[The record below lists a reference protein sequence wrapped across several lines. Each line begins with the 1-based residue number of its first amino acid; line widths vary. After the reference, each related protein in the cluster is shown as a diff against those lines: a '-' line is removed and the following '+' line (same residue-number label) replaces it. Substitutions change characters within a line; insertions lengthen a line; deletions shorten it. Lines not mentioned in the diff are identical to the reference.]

1 MKSMSDKAFDI
12 KNKFDMKNK
21 LFEKAFNTQ
30 VLTLSAVNQ
39 KRIPRLKKSVEMFE
53 SQGYDLS
60 KMTRSEAKE
69 LSSIICDGLSYTSA
83 VSYCAVL
90 NRFIKD
96 VEDQTGKQFE
106 KVYATRSAVSCPT
119 YASEDQ
125 FLDEVENQIEAFTSE
140 MQRDRNLNDEFTQEY
155 RNGLNYIAVYLIL
168 RFYGITAD
176 ECVNIKMEDVSEEN
190 QIIILNRNG
199 RPVLKKFS
207 DRAWKHILDLKNQ
220 TYVVHFWAHIIRN
233 PLPNTG
239 YLFRNNRAK
248 NKADYNEK
256 KPISK
261 VLLSSAQYRL
271 TKGSNIKKNLSLS
284 GAFIS
289 FPKRISDA
297 NDLLDY
303 VHDYI
308 GDEPISD
315 ASIKKNWLLF
325 LDYENEMIKQAEMK
339 KAAQTKK
346 KPGRKRA
353 GNAIATTN

>member
-1 MKSMSDKAFDI
+1 MQMKSEVFSKAF
-12 KNKFDMKNK
+12 
-21 LFEKAFNTQ
+21 ETY
-30 VLTLSAVNQ
+30 VLTLSAVNS
-39 KRIPRLKKSVEMFE
+39 KRIPRLRDSIEQFE

-69 LSSIICDGLSYTSA
+69 LSTIICNGLSYTSA

-96 VEDQTGKQFE
+96 VELQTKKQYE
-106 KVYATRSAVSCPT
+106 KVYATRGISSCQT

-125 FLDEVENQIEAFTSE
+125 FLDDIENRIEQFTQEVK
-140 MQRDRNLNDEFTQEY
+140 RDRGLNDEFTQEY

-168 RFYGITAD
+168 RFHGITTD
-176 ECVNIKMEDVSEEN
+176 ECVNIRMEDVNVEN
-190 QIIILNRNG
+190 QIIILQRNG
-199 RPVLKKFS
+199 KPVLKKFG
-207 DRAWKHILDLKNQ
+207 DRAWKHILDYYNQ

-233 PLPNTG
+233 PLPVTG

-248 NKADYNEK
+248 NKVDYNEP

-284 GAFIS
+284 GAFINNPS
-289 FPKRISDA
+289 RISDDV
-297 NDLLDY
+297 NLCNF

-308 GDEPISD
+308 GDEPMSD
-315 ASIKKNWLLF
+315 ANIKKNWILF
-325 LDYENEMIKQAEMK
+325 LDFEKEMIN
-339 KAAQTKK
+339 QTTSK
-346 KPGRKRA
+346 
-353 GNAIATTN
+353 